1 MPLQRDSWGAT
12 SSLSGPHAMSATI
25 VPAETTSFAPAI
37 PHVARST
44 VTPWVRPTLR
54 GKFLW
59 VGEEKFYIR
68 GVTYGPFRPDADGCT
83 YPLPEAV
90 DRDFA
95 MIAAAGINAIRT
107 YNAPPRWLL
116 DCAQEH
122 GLRVMVGLQGE
133 RHFSFLEDKKALEDI
148 RKQVTAG
155 ARTCSGH
162 PAVLSYTV
170 ANEIPAHIVRWHG
183 ARKVERFIESLF
195 CLAKE
200 QDPEGLFCYAN
211 YPTTE
216 YLDLQFLDLVCF
228 NVFLESQ
235 ARLEAYLARLQN
247 LAGNRPLVMTEIGLD
262 SMRNGEA
269 AQTASLDWQIR
280 SAFAAGCA
288 GAFVFSWTDEWHTG
302 GREVKD
308 WKFGLTDQDRKPK
321 PALTGVRRA
330 FADAPFEPG
339 IHWPRASVVVCT
351 FNGSRTIR
359 QCLEGLEKLR
369 YANYEVIVVDDG
381 STDGAGEI
389 ALQYNV
395 RVIRTENRG
404 LSNARNLGLHAA
416 TGEIIAYIDDDASPD
431 PDWLSYLALTF
442 RRTNSA
448 GVGGPNIPFPD
459 DGQVAACIAHA
470 PGGPTHVLLSDQEA
484 EHIPGCNMAFRRD
497 WLQSIGGF
505 DAQFHVAGDDVDA
518 CWRIQEAGGRLGFN
532 PAAMVLHHCRST
544 LRGFWKQQV
553 GYGKAEAMVERKWP
567 GKYNST
573 GQIAWSGRIY
583 TDGLLRSVQCA
594 RGRIY
599 QGTWGTAFYTR
610 LYSPQPGLLHSIPAM
625 PEWVLLNVLL
635 TGLSAIGFLWPRL
648 LVALPLL
655 ILSLAVGLLTVGLRI
670 SCIRFSS
677 CPETRIARV
686 RLRALTVFLYL
697 LQPLA
702 RFWGRLRY
710 EFGLWR
716 DRRKAGLSFPRR
728 RGFRLWNEK
737 GQSSIERLQAIESTL
752 REVAAVVRRGG
763 DYDDWDLEVGS
774 GVFGNVRLR
783 LVSEEYGSGKQL
795 VRLRGYPR
803 FSLLGLVLASSLA
816 VLACV
821 AGSDHA
827 WTATCVLGTLALAVG
842 GLTFQGVGSATAA
855 VCRALNKLGFEEGR

>member
-1 MPLQRDSWGAT
+1 
-12 SSLSGPHAMSATI
+12 
-25 VPAETTSFAPAI
+25 
-37 PHVARST
+37 
-44 VTPWVRPTLR
+44 VRPTLR

-59 VGEEKFYIR
+59 VGEEKFYVR
-68 GVTYGPFRPDADGCT
+68 GVTYGPFRPHPDGHT
-83 YPLPEAV
+83 YPSPKGVA
-90 DRDFA
+90 RDFA
-95 MIAAAGINAIRT
+95 LIAASGMNAIRT

-116 DCAQEH
+116 DCAQDH

-133 RHFSFLEDKKALEDI
+133 RHFAFLEDKKALENI
-148 RKQVTAG
+148 RKQVTEG
-155 ARTCSGH
+155 VRTCSGH
-162 PAVLSYTV
+162 SAVLSYTI

-183 ARKVERFIESLF
+183 ARKIERFIESLF
-195 CLAKE
+195 CSAKD

-228 NVFLESQ
+228 NVFLESRP
-235 ARLEAYLARLQN
+235 RLEAYLARLQN

-269 AQTASLDWQIR
+269 AQAASLDWQIR
-280 SAFAAGCA
+280 ATFAAGCA
-288 GAFVFSWTDEWHTG
+288 GAFIYSWTDEWHNHG
-302 GREVKD
+302 QEVKD
-308 WKFGLTDQDRKPK
+308 WKFGLTDHDRIPK
-321 PALTGVRRA
+321 PALSSVRRA

-339 IHWPRASVVVCT
+339 IRWPRASVVVCT

-359 QCLEGLEKLR
+359 QCLEGLGKLR
-369 YANYEVIVVDDG
+369 YPNYEVIVVDDG
-381 STDGAGEI
+381 STDGAGDI
-389 ALQYNV
+389 ALEYNV

-404 LSNARNLGLHAA
+404 LSNARNLGLAAA
-416 TGEIIAYIDDDASPD
+416 TGEIIAYLDDDASPD

-442 RRTNSA
+442 LKTNSA

-459 DGQVAACIAHA
+459 DGEVAACIAHA

-497 WLQSIGGF
+497 RLQSIGGF
-505 DAQFHVAGDDVDA
+505 DTQFRVAGDDVDV
-518 CWRIQEAGGRLGFN
+518 CWRIQEAGGRLSFS
-532 PAAMVLHHCRST
+532 PAAMVLHHCRGT

-553 GYGKAEAMVERKWP
+553 GYGRAEAMVERKWP
-567 GKYNST
+567 GKYNT
-573 GQIAWSGRIY
+573 AGQIAWGGRIY
-583 TDGLLRSVQCA
+583 SDGLLRSVQCA

-610 LYSPQPGLLHSIPAM
+610 MYSPQPGLLHSLPAM

-635 TGLSAIGFLWPRL
+635 AGLSAMGFLWPRL

-655 ILSLAVGLLTVGLRI
+655 ILGLAVGLLTVALRI
-670 SCIRFSS
+670 SFIRFSS
-677 CPETRIARV
+677 CPETHFARA
-686 RLRALTVFLYL
+686 RLRVFTAFLYL

-728 RGFRLWNEK
+728 RGFRLWNEQW
-737 GQSSIERLQAIESTL
+737 QSPIERLEAVESTL
-752 REVAAVVRRGG
+752 REAAAVVRRGG

-774 GVFGNVRLR
+774 GIFGNVRLC
-783 LVSEEYGSGKQL
+783 LLSEEYGSGKQL
-795 VRLRGYPR
+795 VRLHGNPR
-803 FSLLGLVLASSLA
+803 FSFLGLVLASSLA
-816 VLACV
+816 VLAW
-821 AGSDHA
+821 AASNDHA
-827 WTATCVLGTLALAVG
+827 WAATCVLGILALAVG
-842 GLTFQGVGSATAA
+842 GLTFQAAGSATAA
-855 VCRALNKLGFEEGR
+855 VRRALKKLGFEEAR

>member
-1 MPLQRDSWGAT
+1 
-12 SSLSGPHAMSATI
+12 MSATV
-25 VPAETTSFAPAI
+25 VPAPTII
-37 PHVARST
+37 PR
-44 VTPWVRPTLR
+44 VTRPIASPWVRPTPR

-59 VGEEKFYIR
+59 VGEEKFYVR
-68 GVTYGPFRPDADGCT
+68 GVTYGPFRSDADGCT
-83 YPLPEAV
+83 YPLTEAV
-90 DRDFA
+90 DRDFTV
-95 MIAAAGINAIRT
+95 IAAAGINAIRT

-133 RHFSFLEDKKALEDI
+133 RHFAFLEDKKALEDI
-148 RKQVTAG
+148 RNQVSAG
-155 ARTCSGH
+155 ARACSGH

-183 ARKVERFIESLF
+183 ARKIEQFIKSLF
-195 CLAKE
+195 CLAKD

-235 ARLEAYLARLQN
+235 HRLEVYLARLQN

-269 AQTASLDWQIR
+269 AQAASLEWQIR
-280 SAFAAGCA
+280 TAFAAGCA

-308 WKFGLTDQDRKPK
+308 WKFGLTDQDRKTK
-321 PALTGVRRA
+321 PALTAVRRA
-330 FADAPFEPG
+330 FADTPFEPG
-339 IHWPRASVVVCT
+339 IRWPRVSAVVCT

-369 YANYEVIVVDDG
+369 YPNYEVIVVDDG

-389 ALQYNV
+389 ALEYNV

-404 LSNARNLGLHAA
+404 LSNARNLGLAAA
-416 TGEIIAYIDDDASPD
+416 TGEIIAYLDDDASPD
-431 PDWLSYLALTF
+431 PDYLSYLALTF
-442 RRTNSA
+442 RKTNSA

-505 DAQFHVAGDDVDA
+505 DAQFRVAGDDVDA
-518 CWRIQEAGGRLGFN
+518 CWRVQEAGGRLSFS
-532 PAAMVLHHCRST
+532 PAAMVLHHCRGT
-544 LRGFWKQQV
+544 LREFWKQQV
-553 GYGKAEAMVERKWP
+553 GYGKAEAMLERKWP
-567 GKYNST
+567 EKYNT
-573 GQIAWSGRIY
+573 AGQIAWGGRIY
-583 TDGLLRSVQCA
+583 SGGLLRSVQCA

-610 LYSPQPGLLHSIPAM
+610 LYSPRPGLLHSLPAM
-625 PEWVLLNVLL
+625 PEYVLLNVLL
-635 TGLSAIGFLWPRL
+635 AGLSAMGFLWPRL

-655 ILSLAVGLLTVGLRI
+655 ILGLVGGLLTVGLRI
-670 SCIRFSS
+670 SCIRFFSS

-686 RLRALTVFLYL
+686 RLRVLTAFLYL
-697 LQPLA
+697 LQPVA
-702 RFWGRLRY
+702 RFGGRLSY

-728 RGFRLWNEK
+728 RVFRLWNET
-737 GQSSIERLQAIESTL
+737 GQSSIERLQAIESKL
-752 REVAAVVRRGG
+752 REAAIVVRRGG

-803 FSLLGLVLASSLA
+803 FSFLGLMLASSLA
-816 VLACV
+816 VLAW
-821 AGSDHA
+821 AASSDHA
-827 WTATCVLGTLALAVG
+827 WAAVCVLGALALAVG
-842 GLTFQGVGSATAA
+842 GLTFQAVGSATAA
-855 VCRALNKLGFEEGR
+855 VCRALNKLGFEEAR

>member
-1 MPLQRDSWGAT
+1 MPLQRDSWGAAPL
-12 SSLSGPHAMSATI
+12 LSGVDTMSASVASAVTTTLDLDI
-25 VPAETTSFAPAI
+25 PLEPRPAVSQ
-37 PHVARST
+37 
-44 VTPWVRPTLR
+44 WVRPTLR

-68 GVTYGPFRPDADGCT
+68 GVTYGPFRPHADGHT
-83 YPLPEAV
+83 YPSPRGVA
-90 DRDFA
+90 RDFA
-95 MIAAAGINAIRT
+95 LIAASGMNAIRT

-122 GLRVMVGLQGE
+122 GLRVMVGLQAE
-133 RHFSFLEDKKALEDI
+133 RHFAFLEDKKALGDI
-148 RKQVTAG
+148 RKQVSAG
-155 ARTCSGH
+155 ARACSGH

-183 ARKVERFIESLF
+183 ARKVERFIENLF
-195 CLAKE
+195 CLTKD
-200 QDPEGLFCYAN
+200 QDPESLFCYAN

-228 NVFLESQ
+228 NVFLES
-235 ARLEAYLARLQN
+235 RPRFEAYLARLQN
-247 LAGNRPLVMTEIGLD
+247 LAGNRPLIMTEIGLD

-269 AQTASLDWQIR
+269 AQAATLDWQIR

-288 GAFVFSWTDEWHTG
+288 GAFVYSWTDEWYNQG
-302 GREVKD
+302 QDVKD

-321 PALTGVRRA
+321 TALTAVSRA
-330 FADAPFEPG
+330 FADTPFEPG
-339 IHWPRASVVVCT
+339 MRWPRASVVVCT

-369 YANYEVIVVDDG
+369 YPDYEVIVIDDG

-395 RVIRTENRG
+395 RVIRTKNRG
-404 LSNARNLGLHAA
+404 LSHARNLGLAAA
-416 TGEIIAYIDDDASPD
+416 TGEIIAYLDDDASPD

-442 RRTNSA
+442 QRTNVA

-470 PGGPTHVLLSDQEA
+470 PGGPTHVLLSDEEA

-497 WLQSIGGF
+497 RLQSIGGF
-505 DAQFHVAGDDVDA
+505 DSQFRVAGDDVDV
-518 CWRIQEAGGRLGFN
+518 CWRIQEAGGRLGFS
-532 PAAMVLHHCRST
+532 PAAMVLHHCRNT
-544 LRGFWKQQV
+544 VRAFWKQQV
-553 GYGKAEAMVERKWP
+553 GYGRAEAMVERKWP
-567 GKYNST
+567 EKYNSA
-573 GQIAWSGRIY
+573 GQIAWGGRIY
-583 TDGLLRSVQCA
+583 SDGLLRSMQCV

-610 LYSPQPGLLHSIPAM
+610 LYSPPPGLLHALPVL
-625 PEWVLLNVLL
+625 PEWVLLNLVLA
-635 TGLSAIGFLWPRL
+635 GLSAMGFLWPRL

-655 ILSLAVGLLTVGLRI
+655 ILGLVVGLFAVGLRI
-670 SCIRFSS
+670 SSIRFSS
-677 CPETRIARV
+677 CPETCFARA
-686 RLRALTVFLYL
+686 RLRLLTAFLHL

-710 EFGLWR
+710 EFALWR
-716 DRRKAGLSFPRR
+716 DRRKSGLAFPRR
-728 RGFRLWNEK
+728 RGFRLWNER
-737 GQSSIERLQAIESTL
+737 GQSSIERLQTIESTL
-752 REVAAVVRRGG
+752 REAAAVVRRGG
-763 DYDDWDLEVGS
+763 DYDGWDLEVGS

-803 FSLLGLVLASSLA
+803 FSFLGCVLASSLA
-816 VLACV
+816 VLAW
-821 AGSDHA
+821 AASSDHA
-827 WTATCVLGTLALAVG
+827 WAASGILGALALAVG
-842 GLTFQGVGSATAA
+842 GLTFQAVGSATAA
-855 VCRALNKLGFEEGR
+855 VCRALKKLGFEEAR